1 MSEDCVSVLSDTQW
15 NAIRRVV
22 HDEAM
27 RARVAASF
35 LPLYGPLGDDVQTVR
50 RTT

>member
-1 MSEDCVSVLSDTQW
+1 MSDAQW
-15 NAIRRVV
+15 DGIRRVV

-35 LPLYGPLGDDVQTVR
+35 LPLYGPLR
-50 RTT
+50 R